1 MYLYKNNF
9 ENIGNNGA
17 VVLGRRFFIRTCSLF
32 QRLFVI
38 SFSRGF
44 CYLLRQFYMFC
55 AVWLKVMKFTGGQTD
70 ATQQMIPNI
79 HLNLRFRSAKHS
91 NVIVHFDLFQQSR
104 VGQALFFYRSIFSKN
119 NERNFHFISN
129 HH

>member
-55 AVWLKVMKFTGGQTD
+55 AVWLKVMKFTTD
-70 ATQQMIPNI
+70 DPKNSLEPKVQISET
-79 HLNLRFRSAKHS
+79 FRTLLYILTFFSKVGLDKHCFS
-91 NVIVHFDLFQQSR
+91 TDLFL
-104 VGQALFFYRSIFSKN
+104 AKTMNEIFTSFLIII
-119 NERNFHFISN
+119 ERFLY
-129 HH
+129 